1 MRATLL
7 VATSL
12 VVAGCDGG
20 GGAPPVAPAA
30 EGTVVL
36 YCSLDEPFSR
46 FIQEDFHAR
55 TGITVRFLTDEETD
69 KSVGLRGKLMSER
82 ANPQCD
88 VFWNNE
94 PGNTEVLRQAG
105 LLQPYKS
112 PAAAGIPDRFMDPD
126 GYWTGFA
133 ARARVLIV
141 NTQLVPPSDEPRSFD
156 DVVRFGPRGAI
167 ALPVAGTTATHAAA
181 LYAAWGDERGRA
193 YFQRIKDAGV
203 VIATGNAHVM
213 KLVADGE
220 VAMGW
225 TDSDDVHVA
234 VQQGKPVKV
243 IYPDQGEGQAGTLVL
258 PNTVM
263 MIAGCP
269 HPEAGRRLIDYLLSP
284 AIEERLAAGASA
296 QMPLH
301 PGVKVPEATPAGFVF
316 DHARLRSLPYDARAI
331 GAKLPAV
338 IEEMKRIFQR

>member
-1 MRATLL
+1 MRPRIAAGLCVLTL
-7 VATSL
+7 
-12 VVAGCDGG
+12 AGCDP
-20 GGAPPVAPAA
+20 GGAAPGGAA
-30 EGTVVL
+30 SAGTVVL

-46 FIQEDFHAR
+46 FIKADFLAK
-55 TGITVRFLTDEETD
+55 TNITVEFLTDEEVD
-69 KSVGLRGKLMSER
+69 KSVGLRARLIAER
-82 ANPQCD
+82 ANPRCD

-94 PGNTEVLRQAG
+94 PGNTEVLRQQG
-105 LLQPYKS
+105 LLAPYKS
-112 PAAAGIPDRFMDPD
+112 PAAAGIPERFQDVD

-141 NTQLVPPSDEPRSFD
+141 NTDQVKPADEPKRFD
-156 DVVRFGPRGAI
+156 DIVRFGKRAAI

-181 LYAAWGDERGRA
+181 LYAEWDADKARA

-203 VIATGNAHVM
+203 VVATGNAHVM

-220 VAMGW
+220 VAVGW

-234 VQQGKPVKV
+234 VAQGKPVKV
-243 IYPDQGEGQAGTLVL
+243 VYPDQGEGDLGTLVL

-269 HPEAGRRLIDYLLSP
+269 HPENAKRLIDYLLSP
-284 AIEERLAAGASA
+284 EIEARLAAGPSV

-301 PGVKVPEATPAGFVF
+301 PGVKVPDPAPPGFVF
-316 DHARLRSLPYDARAI
+316 DHTKLRQMGYDARAI
-331 GAKLPAV
+331 GERLPAV